1 MKHQSLIAGL
11 IAIIIHGLVLFPYTN
26 FQGVDFKAKRKD
38 LVEIELLAKKKEP
51 PPKKKIQMKKPK
63 PKPKKVIEPPK
74 EEEEEEIAAEE
85 MAENKNPI
93 YPKVAIRNQWE
104 GTVHIK
110 LLIKVDGSVGSILI
124 VKSSGYIVLDKSALR
139 AIRSWQ
145 FVPATKK
152 GKPVASWQVIPVK
165 FELK

>member
-1 MKHQSLIAGL
+1 MKHQLLIASL
-11 IAIIIHGLVLFPYTN
+11 IAIIIHGLILFPYTN

-51 PPKKKIQMKKPK
+51 PPKKKIEKKKPK

-74 EEEEEEIAAEE
+74 EEEEEEIEAEE
-85 MAENKNPI
+85 IAENKDPI
-93 YPKVAIRNQWE
+93 YPKIAIRNQWE

-110 LLIKVDGSVGSILI
+110 LFIKVDGSVGSILI
-124 VKSSGYIVLDKSALR
+124 VKSSGYLVLDKSALR
-139 AIRSWQ
+139 AIRSWR
-145 FVPATKK
+145 FVPATKR
-152 GKPVASWQVIPVK
+152 GKPVASWQVIPVI